1 MLVQQYS
8 IALATLELNACAAIL
23 DCNIRLHQQ
32 HLNLML
38 VQQYSIESAT
48 LDLMLVQQYSIAL
61 TTLELMLVQQYSI
74 ALATLELNAC
84 AAILDCIGNTCT

>member
-23 DCNIRLHQQ
+23 DCIEQ
-32 HLNLML
+32 HLN
-38 VQQYSIESAT
+38 
-48 LDLMLVQQYSIAL
+48 
-61 TTLELMLVQQYSI
+61 LMLVQQYSI

-84 AAILDCIGNTCT
+84 AAILDCIDNT